1 MTEGERYYSYT
12 RNIHPKTRT
21 LPRGEDG
28 KVLHHMYNS
37 DAFWLT
43 QWNLNILWGLGWPEM
58 MMKCQLHLSVML
70 IMEDLFR
77 VDLVP
82 EAILI

>member
-1 MTEGERYYSYT
+1 MACTGLDDIKIDDVNGEYPDLTEGERYYSYT

-37 DAFWLT
+37 DAFGL
-43 QWNLNILWGLGWPEM
+43 LNGISIYCGDWDGL
-58 MMKCQLHLSVML
+58 
-70 IMEDLFR
+70 R
-77 VDLVP
+77 
-82 EAILI
+82 